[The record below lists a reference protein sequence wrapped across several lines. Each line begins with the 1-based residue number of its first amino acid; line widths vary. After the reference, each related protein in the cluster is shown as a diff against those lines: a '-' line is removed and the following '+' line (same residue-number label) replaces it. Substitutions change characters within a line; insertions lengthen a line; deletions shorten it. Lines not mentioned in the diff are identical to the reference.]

1 MKKLLAIVVL
11 CCVLFSVLSSSAE
24 QINADNILVRVG
36 TIVEI
41 EEENDVVVV
50 MDTIGMLW
58 EFEGIEDYMLDDTV
72 ALLMDRNNTETIF
85 DDIILRVFYV
95 G

>member
-1 MKKLLAIVVL
+1 MKKLLAIVIL
-11 CCVLFSVLSSSAE
+11 SCVLFSVVSSSAE
-24 QINADNILVRVG
+24 QINVDNVLVRVG

-41 EEENDVVVV
+41 DEENDVVVV
-50 MDTIGMLW
+50 MDTVGMLW

-72 ALLMDRNNTETIF
+72 ALLMDKNNTETIF
-85 DDIILRVFYV
+85 DDIIVRVFYV

>member
-11 CCVLFSVLSSSAE
+11 CCVLFSVVSSSAE
-24 QINADNILVRVG
+24 QIDVDNILIRVG

-41 EEENDVVVV
+41 DEENNVVVV
-50 MDTIGMLW
+50 MDTVGMLW
-58 EFEGIEDYMLDDTV
+58 AFDGIEDYMLDDTV
-72 ALLMDRNNTETIF
+72 AMLMDKNNTETIY
-85 DDIILRVFYV
+85 DDIIVRVFYV

>member
-1 MKKLLAIVVL
+1 MKKLLAIVIL
-11 CCVLFSVLSSSAE
+11 SCVLFSVVSSSAE
-24 QINADNILVRVG
+24 QINVDNVLIRVG

-41 EEENDVVVV
+41 DEENDVVVV
-50 MDTIGMLW
+50 MDTVGMLW
-58 EFEGIEDYMLDDTV
+58 EFEGIEDYALDDIV

>member
-11 CCVLFSVLSSSAE
+11 CCVLFSVVSSSAE
-24 QINADNILVRVG
+24 QIDADNVLVRVG
-36 TIVEI
+36 TIVKI
-41 EEENDVVVV
+41 DEENDVVVV
-50 MDTIGMLW
+50 MDTVGMLW

-95 G
+95 D

>member
-11 CCVLFSVLSSSAE
+11 CCILFSVVSSSAE
-24 QINADNILVRVG
+24 QIDVDNILVRVG

-41 EEENDVVVV
+41 DAENDVVVV
-50 MDTIGMLW
+50 MDTVGMLW
-58 EFEGIEDYMLDDTV
+58 AFDGIEDYMLDDTV
-72 ALLMDRNNTETIF
+72 ALLMDKNNTETIY
-85 DDIILRVFYV
+85 DDIIVRVFYV

>member
-11 CCVLFSVLSSSAE
+11 CCVLFSFVSSSAE
-24 QINADNILVRVG
+24 QINVDNILIRVG

-41 EEENDVVVV
+41 DAENDVVVV
-50 MDTIGMLW
+50 MDTVGMLW
-58 EFEGIEDYMLDDTV
+58 AFDGIEDYMLDDTV
-72 ALLMDRNNTETIF
+72 ALLMDKNNTEIIY

>member
-11 CCVLFSVLSSSAE
+11 CCVLFSVVSSSAE
-24 QINADNILVRVG
+24 QIDVDNILIRVG

-41 EEENDVVVV
+41 DEENDVVVV
-50 MDTIGMLW
+50 MDTVGMLW
-58 EFEGIEDYMLDDTV
+58 AFDGIEDFMLDDTV
-72 ALLMDRNNTETIF
+72 ALLMDKNNTETIF
-85 DDIILRVFYV
+85 DDIIVRVFYV

>member
-1 MKKLLAIVVL
+1 MKKMLAIVL
-11 CCVLFSVLSSSAE
+11 LSCVLFSIVFSNAE
-24 QINADNILVRVG
+24 QIDVDNILVRVG

-41 EEENDVVVV
+41 DTENDVVIV

-58 EFEGIEDYMLDDTV
+58 AFDGIEDYVIDDTV

-85 DDIILRVFYV
+85 DDIIVKVFYIN
-95 G
+95 

>member
-11 CCVLFSVLSSSAE
+11 CCVLFSVVSSSAE
-24 QINADNILVRVG
+24 QINVDNVLVRVG

-41 EEENDVVVV
+41 DEENDVVVV
-50 MDTIGMLW
+50 MDTVGMLW

-72 ALLMDRNNTETIF
+72 ALLMDKNNTETIF
-85 DDIILRVFYV
+85 DDIIVRVFYV